1 MRLSF
6 LLDLWTLSDEK
17 ELDIMAAGMA
27 FYGFLA
33 LFPAAAAV
41 IAISGFFADAS
52 YIRAELAL
60 AQGYLPADSYL
71 LISNQVE
78 SLLALNSNDLQLATI
93 LSLTLALWS
102 ARAGAA
108 ALMRAL
114 NRIHGLPNRWGHWHQ
129 LRAILL
135 TLVMVGLALAG
146 MLAGIVLPIALGFVP
161 FGPFAAIAAEVAQ
174 ILFALAFVAIGMA
187 LMYRLGLNRQVY
199 HPLFTRGVFVAVVIW
214 VAASR
219 GFVVYL
225 NNFDAYNRIYGSI
238 GAVVALL
245 FWLYL
250 SGYAILLGAAVDA
263 ARAKAKA
270 LRGTSK
276 ARRQ

>member
-1 MRLSF
+1 MRF
-6 LLDLWTLSDEK
+6 GLLRDLWTLSDEK
-17 ELDIMAAGMA
+17 ELDMMAAGIA

-33 LFPAAAAV
+33 LFPAVAAV

-52 YIRAELAL
+52 YIRAELEL
-60 AQGYLPADSYL
+60 ARDYLPADSYT
-71 LISNQVE
+71 LISQQVE
-78 SLLALNSNDLQLATI
+78 ALLALNNNDLGLATI

-108 ALMRAL
+108 ALIRAL
-114 NRIHGLPNRWGHWHQ
+114 NAIHGLPNRWGHWHQ
-129 LRAILL
+129 LRALVL
-135 TLVMVGLALAG
+135 TGVMVGLALAG
-146 MLAGIVLPIALGFVP
+146 MIAGIAVPLALGFLP
-161 FGPFAAIAAEVAQ
+161 LGPFAALALEGVQ
-174 ILFALAFVAIGMA
+174 ILFALGFVAIGMA
-187 LMYRLGLNRQVY
+187 LMYRIGLNREVY
-199 HPLFTRGVFVAVVIW
+199 HPLFTRGVLVAVVIW

-263 ARAKAKA
+263 ARARAKA
-270 LRGTSK
+270 RLG
-276 ARRQ
+276 RR